1 MVVAFFLILVVT
13 VVGAFVFGLILQYFT
28 RNVIKSAMLGGLIAL
43 TITAM
48 ESQQGY
54 THTFYNLLFTLL
66 SKNSIYSYVILFFSG
81 IIGAMVSRHFLKKE
95 GRWQQWDNGNQGLVI
110 GFVFGF
116 MSSGWFN
123 IINNFFISLTFF
135 SIVGYLLGRFLVGQ
149 TINKYKLT
157 FFNIFLIFVII
168 IGSAHVMKFETVK
181 KERQNFFDEHFYK
194 DTPIGPSNLPID
206 TVSSFGG
213 KIHFEKQIPIQFSVS
228 EKGTNYTHIE
238 NLYSVAN
245 KYIKTLPALSDV
257 QIINDRRLRYK
268 YKGKKYDVFFSGV
281 VLHPKKN
288 YTYITVKYIYNVKIS
303 EKTQRTIEFLRT
315 HINPQ
320 YLPTDLESNI
330 PGSTYLRG
338 EEYYFDVEKDK
349 YVTLF
354 DGKQYTRFDKKGDI
368 IFVFEMW
375 RENASTNELEAYQ
388 LAKSIIKTIPEYNVS
403 FNESI
408 IEHEFD
414 RLNGPEKTTQ
424 FKTMY
429 SYNGEEYEIRIL
441 SKYTEHH
448 VGWKGGYYPT
458 IYLKE
463 L

>member
-28 RNVIKSAMLGGLIAL
+28 RNVIKSAVLSGLIAL

-48 ESQQGY
+48 QSQQEY
-54 THTFYNLLFTLL
+54 TRTFYHLLFTLL
-66 SKNSIYSYVILFFSG
+66 SKYSIYSYVILFFSG
-81 IIGAMVSRHFLKKE
+81 IIGAMISRHFLKKE
-95 GRWQQWDNGNQGLVI
+95 GIWQQWDNDNQGLVI

-116 MSSGWFN
+116 MSFAWFN

-168 IGSAHVMKFETVK
+168 IGSAHAMKFETVK
-181 KERQNFFDEHFYK
+181 KERQNFFDEHFYE
-194 DTPIGPSNLPID
+194 DAPIGPSNLPID

-213 KIHFEKQIPIQFSVS
+213 KIDFEKQIPIQFSVS
-228 EKGTNYTHIE
+228 EKGTNYTRIE

-257 QIINDRRLRYK
+257 QVINDRRLRYN
-268 YKGKKYDVFFSGV
+268 YKGKRYDVFFSGV
-281 VLHPKKN
+281 VLHPKKD

-315 HINPQ
+315 HINSQ
-320 YLPTDLESNI
+320 YLPTDLESHIIESYSKI
-330 PGSTYLRG
+330 PESTYLRG
-338 EEYYFDVEKDK
+338 EEYPFV
-349 YVTLF
+349 
-354 DGKQYTRFDKKGDI
+354 GKQYTRFDKKDNI

-375 RENASTNELEAYQ
+375 RENASINEQEAYQ
-388 LAKSIIKTIPEYNVS
+388 LAKSIIKTMPEYNVS

-441 SKYTEHH
+441 SRYTEHH